1 MVQKKSKFNIMKIA
15 IIGYGKMGKEIKK
28 IAQEKEHEIVFQFDV
43 NNKDEFTVENLKK
56 VDVAIEFTTPEAAYD
71 NFIKCFEANV
81 PIVSGTTG
89 WLDKLA
95 QIKEK
100 CENEKQTFLYA
111 SNFSLGVNLF
121 FKLNQ
126 ILSKMMNN
134 YPDYQIDISE
144 THHIHKLDAPSGTAI
159 TLAEDIIKN
168 VERKQKWTKNK
179 AKNDEIHIESIR
191 KGEING
197 IHNIKYDSSVDTIE
211 ISHSLKNRKSLALG
225 ALLAAEFV
233 YNKKGF
239 FTMDDLLGF

>member
-1 MVQKKSKFNIMKIA
+1 MKIA
-15 IIGYGKMGKEIKK
+15 IIGYGKMGKEIEK

-71 NFIKCFEANV
+71 NFIKCFEANI

-89 WLDKLA
+89 WLDKLDE
-95 QIKEK
+95 IKEK
-100 CENEKQTFLYA
+100 CKNEKQTFLYA
-111 SNFSLGVNLF
+111 SNLRLGLNIF
-121 FKLNQ
+121 FKINQ
-126 ILSKMMNN
+126 ILAKMMNN
-134 YPDYQIDISE
+134 YPNYQIDISE

-159 TLAEDIIKN
+159 TLAENIIKN
-168 VERKQKWTKNK
+168 VERKQKWTKNL
-179 AKNDEIHIESIR
+179 AKKDEIHIKSIR
-191 KGEING
+191 EGEING
-197 IHNIKYDSSVDTIE
+197 NHEIKYDSPVDTIE